1 MIKTKEGKVIISY
14 EDFKKLTLD
23 EIDQLVDTPNRTTE
37 EMKQILTWIRKAKEE
52 YDNSRD

>member
-23 EIDQLVDTPNRTTE
+23 EIDQLVDTPNRTIE
-37 EMKQILTWIRKAKEE
+37 EVKQILIWIRKAKEE